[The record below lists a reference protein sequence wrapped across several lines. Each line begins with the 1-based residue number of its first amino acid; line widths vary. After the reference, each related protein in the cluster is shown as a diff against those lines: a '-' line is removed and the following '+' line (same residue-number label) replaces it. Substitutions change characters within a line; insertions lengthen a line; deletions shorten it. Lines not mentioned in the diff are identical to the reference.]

1 VNEIQKNLVSNG
13 YIHNGRLNIYRSE
26 SFSDIAYND
35 GDESELRIL
44 NAIQNASEID
54 SLSDELEKHCID
66 WPSTYHLSKR
76 RANLLRPF
84 AANFKNKT
92 VLEIG
97 SGMGPITRLLGESGA
112 IVLALEGTSRRAQAT
127 RSRTRDLD
135 NVLVLSEKFEDFK
148 TDLKFDFITLI
159 GVLEYSNL
167 YTNAINPHLEVL
179 SRCYEMLK
187 PGGSLILAIENKLG
201 LKYFAGANEDHV
213 GIPMFGLE
221 NRYTANSVRTFGRV
235 ELKKLLS
242 DAGFSSSQFN
252 SPLPDYKL
260 TTSVVSESGFRDTQ
274 FDHAALVIDS
284 FTSDPQLPSI
294 LAFVPELVLGSIAEN
309 GLSLDFA
316 NSFLVIAGKSSE
328 PINDDKYLAWHFSTN
343 RRKPYCMKTEF
354 IRTSTEQI
362 RVKKSKLSD
371 LTSRGLL
378 AHNFS
383 EEVEYIQGRKLS
395 FELKQVLSLKGWKH
409 SELAAIFNKFYE
421 YLLQF
426 NVSPGQNHPPILLE
440 KNLID
445 LTPSN
450 MIIDADENLHAFDY
464 EWESDSSID
473 VRQVLFRSILSL
485 PTLSILAPDENGKIY
500 SVKSLFF
507 LVCDLLK
514 IECSEVLF
522 REFSQKCVDYQRE
535 ISDYSGSLENF
546 SEFTDSHIGRAKFEP
561 NLIIRKNVERDSA
574 IAERDS
580 AVAERDSA
588 VAERD
593 SAVAERDSAV
603 AERDSAVA
611 ERDSLVNSNTWKI
624 FAIYRRLKVRF

>member
-1 VNEIQKNLVSNG
+1 VNEIQQSLISHG
-13 YIHNGRLNIYRSE
+13 YIHDGQLNIYKSE

-44 NAIQNASEID
+44 SAIQNANEID

-76 RANLLRPF
+76 RGNLLRPF

-92 VLEIG
+92 ILEIG

-112 IVLALEGTSRRAQAT
+112 IVLGLEGTSRRAQAT

-167 YTNAINPHLEVL
+167 YTNAFNPHLEVL

-221 NRYTANSVRTFGRV
+221 NRYTANSVRTFGRI

-260 TTSVVSESGFRDTQ
+260 TTSVISESGFRDNQ
-274 FDHAALVIDS
+274 FDHNALVIDS
-284 FTSDPQLPSI
+284 FTLDPQLPNM
-294 LAFVPELVLGSIAEN
+294 LNFVPELVLDSIAEN
-309 GLSLDFA
+309 DLSLDLA
-316 NSFLVIAGKSSE
+316 NSFLVIAGKSSV
-328 PINDDKYLAWHFSTN
+328 PANNDKYLAWHFSTN

-354 IRTSTEQI
+354 IRSSTEQI

-371 LTSRGLL
+371 LTSKGPLT
-378 AHNFS
+378 HNFS

-395 FELKQVLSLKGWKH
+395 FELMQVLTLNGWKH
-409 SELAAIFNKFYE
+409 ADLASIFNKFYE
-421 YLLQF
+421 FLLQF
-426 NVSPGQNHPPILLE
+426 NVNPGQNHPPILLKKE
-440 KNLID
+440 VID
-445 LTPSN
+445 LIPRN
-450 MIIDADENLHAFDY
+450 VIIDAAENLHAFDF
-464 EWESDSSID
+464 EWVSDSSVD
-473 VRQVLFRSILSL
+473 VQQVLFRSILSL
-485 PTLSILAPDENGKIY
+485 PSLSILAPDENGKNH
-500 SVKSLFF
+500 SVKSLFS

-522 REFSQKCVDYQRE
+522 QEFSQKCYDYQKE
-535 ISDYSGSLENF
+535 ISDFSGSLKNF
-546 SEFTDSHIGRAKFEP
+546 SEFTDSHFGRAKFEP
-561 NLIIRKNVERDSA
+561 NLIIQKNLERDGA
-574 IAERDS
+574 IAERDG
-580 AVAERDSA
+580 AIAERDGA
-588 VAERD
+588 IAERD
-593 SAVAERDSAV
+593 GAIAERDG
-603 AERDSAVA
+603 
-611 ERDSLVNSNTWKI
+611 LVNSNTWKI
-624 FAIYRRLKVRF
+624 FAIYRKFKGGF